1 MPKDTPVI
9 GGSNKIVWVGRI
21 ISALPVLLMGGGG
34 VMALVNPGPVRPT
47 FTALGYPA
55 HLVPVIAAVEV
66 VCAILYAIP
75 QTAVLGA
82 ILLTGYL
89 GGAAATHVR
98 VGQWLFILPVAV
110 GVLVWLGLYWRD
122 ARVRALVPWR
132 RLLARSAA

>member
-1 MPKDTPVI
+1 MSKDTPVI

-21 ISALPVLLMGGGG
+21 ISALIITLMCGGG
-34 VMALVNPGPVRPT
+34 VMTLVNPAPMLPT
-47 FTALGYPA
+47 FKALGYSA

-132 RLLARSAA
+132 RLAARSAS

>member
-9 GGSNKIVWVGRI
+9 GGSNKLVWAGRI
-21 ISALPVLLMGGGG
+21 ISTLIIMLMCGGG
-34 VMALVNPGPVRPT
+34 VMTLVNPAPMLPT
-47 FTALGYPA
+47 FKALGYSA
-55 HLVPVIAAVEV
+55 HLVPVIATLEV
-66 VCAILYAIP
+66 LSAILYAMP
-75 QTAVLGA
+75 PTAVLGA

-89 GGAAATHVR
+89 GGATASHVR

-132 RLLARSAA
+132 KTAARSQS